1 MANKKVK
8 CKVCGNEYTVRGIT
22 RHIKSCKAIQKDYS
36 KGIYKYY
43 TLKINDFYRSSF
55 FLYVSAVSHLTLG
68 QLDQFL
74 RDIWVECCDHLSC
87 FDYNGKTYNIDD
99 RSTFGIDGENI
110 QLKQLVKLG
119 ESLSYEYDYGS
130 TTKLEIEVI
139 DELSGGFRDSL
150 IEIFARNELPD
161 YFIDNEEF
169 PNPSNSPRIG
179 VCGYDGPIDKYK
191 NPKSWGKNKKKI
203 KPVKKSKKMKRL
215 IGLTNDYIN
224 CRPFE
229 VFPSDLIIAIE
240 EPETKVVYYCSIL
253 GYDLQELA
261 LNVHVGNYGLAGF
274 FQMAMTPDAPDIFQN
289 LNFISLMFDT
299 PNILEANDLEI
310 IETYKPMKL
319 YELFPFFKKSYRG
332 ETFSDLEKK
341 EIDIMIMV
349 LERILEIYHQYQN
362 RVDEMM
368 AHKNEGK
375 LFKTFYKDGK
385 WHYTYTEEMPTFE
398 TLPYNE
404 LDIKRVQKKSQLSM
418 NKWELTSIFL
428 PTLTME
434 DYFPEVILLQD
445 KMSGLILNEIV
456 VEGIKDSTKEAK
468 RLVDQT
474 IQKTKV
480 IPMEI
485 TTDKKFYFDSLKA
498 YLKQLG
504 TQIYYE
510 GLSEEM
516 IDFRD
521 GIYQGEDQLTTEEML
536 EGLPE
541 EIIEKLMQAEIN
553 PEDFDE
559 KTMLE
564 IMEQLGLDF
573 F

>member
-1 MANKKVK
+1 M
-8 CKVCGNEYTVRGIT
+8 
-22 RHIKSCKAIQKDYS
+22 
-36 KGIYKYY
+36 
-43 TLKINDFYRSSF
+43 
-55 FLYVSAVSHLTLG
+55 
-68 QLDQFL
+68 
-74 RDIWVECCDHLSC
+74 
-87 FDYNGKTYNIDD
+87 
-99 RSTFGIDGENI
+99 
-110 QLKQLVKLG
+110 
-119 ESLSYEYDYGS
+119 
-130 TTKLEIEVI
+130 
-139 DELSGGFRDSL
+139 
-150 IEIFARNELPD
+150 
-161 YFIDNEEF
+161 
-169 PNPSNSPRIG
+169 
-179 VCGYDGPIDKYK
+179 
-191 NPKSWGKNKKKI
+191 
-203 KPVKKSKKMKRL
+203 
-215 IGLTNDYIN
+215 
-224 CRPFE
+224 
-229 VFPSDLIIAIE
+229 
-240 EPETKVVYYCSIL
+240 
-253 GYDLQELA
+253 
-261 LNVHVGNYGLAGF
+261 
-274 FQMAMTPDAPDIFQN
+274 
-289 LNFISLMFDT
+289 
-299 PNILEANDLEI
+299 
-310 IETYKPMKL
+310 
-319 YELFPFFKKSYRG
+319 
-332 ETFSDLEKK
+332 
-341 EIDIMIMV
+341 
-349 LERILEIYHQYQN
+349 ILEIYHKYQN